1 MNGLFRDSGHSLNEA
16 KLTLGFS
23 RTFIIVK
30 YAEGLGMF
38 HAKQEYQI
46 QNDIVLFYRPS
57 ETQLM
62 NSFKTPRPIAAPDND
77 EVTDDE
83 KSGLEIIFHELTG
96 LNGLWCK
103 K

>member
-1 MNGLFRDSGHSLNEA
+1 MFRDSGHTLNDVK
-16 KLTLGFS
+16 KLILGFS

-46 QNDIVLFYRPS
+46 QNDIVVFYRPS
-57 ETQLM
+57 DTQLM
-62 NSFKTPRPIAAPDND
+62 NSFFSKPRPIAAPDND
-77 EVTDDE
+77 EVTEDE
-83 KSGLEIIFHELTG
+83 KAGLEIIFHELTG

>member
-16 KLTLGFS
+16 KLILGFS

-62 NSFKTPRPIAAPDND
+62 NSFKTPRPIAAPD
-77 EVTDDE
+77 EVTEDE